1 MDCFSSVPAVIAFPF
16 LMEQFIASL
25 GIITFCPLVVTF
37 RLQEGHVDSSP
48 CFSKRLF
55 EQSGKVL
62 ARESDS
68 TTKAHWSEHALGS
81 RRRQNEF
88 P

>member
-1 MDCFSSVPAVIAFPF
+1 M
-16 LMEQFIASL
+16 
-25 GIITFCPLVVTF
+25 VVTF

-62 ARESDS
+62 VRESDS
-68 TTKAHWSEHALGS
+68 TTKACWSEHALGS